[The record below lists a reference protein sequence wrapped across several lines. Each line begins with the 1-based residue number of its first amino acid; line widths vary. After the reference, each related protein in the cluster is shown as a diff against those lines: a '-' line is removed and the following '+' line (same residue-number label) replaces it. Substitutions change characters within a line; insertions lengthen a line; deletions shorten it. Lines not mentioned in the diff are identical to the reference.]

1 MASATKDARLELRIT
16 RRHKTLLERAAALT
30 GSSTSQF
37 VTAHALAAASQILEQ
52 ERVLHLSQR
61 DFERF
66 VRALEQEPEEPTP
79 AMREAVEALDHGQV
93 VGGRHAW
100 SSSD

>member
-16 RRHKTLLERAAALT
+16 RRHKTLLEKAAALA

-37 VTAHALAAASQILEQ
+37 ITIHALAAASAILEK
-52 ERVLHLSQR
+52 ERLIRLSQR

-66 VRALEQEPEEPTP
+66 VRALEEEPEKPTP
-79 AMREAVEALDHGQV
+79 AMREAAKAFNRGRV
-93 VGGRHAW
+93 VGDRYEW
-100 SSSD
+100 SSND

>member
-16 RRHKTLLERAAALT
+16 RRHKTLLEKAAALT

-37 VTAHALAAASQILEQ
+37 VTAHALAAASEILEK
-52 ERVLHLSQR
+52 ERVVRLSRR

-66 VRALEQEPEEPTP
+66 ARALEQEPEEPTP
-79 AMREAVEALDHGQV
+79 VMREAVKAFNRGRV
-93 VGGRHAW
+93 VGDRYEW